1 MEGMIMSQL
10 NRRLGYQHSDN
21 PGNLNKRVELLKRE
35 ARDNGA
41 GGKRSDSLKWV
52 LVDQNSKVWA
62 SIEPLSSDEKFRMN
76 RLESEITHRIT
87 IRYRKDITRSN
98 RLRYKGREFQIESAV
113 NWQERDRFL
122 VLIVKEEV

>member
-1 MEGMIMSQL
+1 MSQL

>member
-1 MEGMIMSQL
+1 MSQL

-35 ARDNGA
+35 ARDNGV

-52 LVDQNSKVWA
+52 LVDLNPKVWA

-98 RLRYKGREFQIESAV
+98 RLRYRGREFQIEIAV

>member
-1 MEGMIMSQL
+1 M
-10 NRRLGYQHSDN
+10 
-21 PGNLNKRVELLKRE
+21 ELLKRE
-35 ARDNGA
+35 ARDNGV

-52 LVDQNSKVWA
+52 LVDLNPKVWA

-98 RLRYKGREFQIESAV
+98 RLRYRGREFQIEIAV

>member
-1 MEGMIMSQL
+1 M
-10 NRRLGYQHSDN
+10 
-21 PGNLNKRVELLKRE
+21 ELLKRE

-52 LVDQNSKVWA
+52 LVDLNPKAWA

-76 RLESEITHRIT
+76 QLESEITHRIT